1 MGWKMNKTTVYPLP
15 KALGPRHCIGPERTK
30 MKDIGVFR
38 TYSISPDPKAPG
50 DHITRITLVIKS
62 GPGSLPDLARDCGDL
77 VGEQVGINLTRLQ
90 SKVNLES
97 REEMQ
102 P

>member
-1 MGWKMNKTTVYPLP
+1 
-15 KALGPRHCIGPERTK
+15 

-62 GPGSLPDLARDCGDL
+62 GPGSLPDLARACGDL

-90 SKVNLES
+90 EKINTTTGEVGA
-97 REEMQ
+97 
-102 P
+102 